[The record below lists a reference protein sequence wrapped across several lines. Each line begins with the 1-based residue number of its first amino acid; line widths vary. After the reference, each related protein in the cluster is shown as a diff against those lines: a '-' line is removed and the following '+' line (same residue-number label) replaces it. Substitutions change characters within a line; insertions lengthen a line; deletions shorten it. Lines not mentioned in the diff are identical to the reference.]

1 MFNKAN
7 PGILGIV
14 FIVLLAMV
22 LLVKFT
28 DSQRG
33 ERSFKSNLVSFSKE
47 QVDEVSIIPN
57 NSDPYTLVKK
67 EGNWKVEK
75 GENLY
80 PASKNSVTRLLD
92 QLVDLSVNQVVATSS
107 DNWGEYEVTD
117 SAATK
122 VTIRAGDE
130 STGLRI
136 GKLNFDRQTRSAV
149 SYVRQ
154 TGDENVYGVNGF
166 LKMSFGRGPNAYR
179 KKTLVNLSNPSAVSK
194 ISFSYPA
201 DSSFVLRKNNNN
213 WMIEGQS
220 ADSASTAQFIN
231 KIKNMKGNSFADNI
245 EEADMTNPTLKVN
258 ISGEQSI
265 EVAAKQ
271 VNGRW
276 IVHSSLNPSAY
287 FNDSQGNIRDKLFVA
302 REKFLQ

>member
-7 PGILGIV
+7 PRILGIV
-14 FIVLLAMV
+14 FVVLLAMV

-33 ERSFKSNLVSFSKE
+33 ERSFKSNLVTYAK
-47 QVDEVSIIPN
+47 DEVAEVSVLPN
-57 NSDPYTLVKK
+57 NSDPYSLVKK
-67 EGNWKVEK
+67 GESWNVKK
-75 GENLY
+75 GEQLY
-80 PASKNSVTRLLD
+80 PANKNSVNRLLD
-92 QLVDLSVNQVVATSS
+92 QLVDLKVNQVVATSS
-107 DNWGEYEVTD
+107 DSWGEYEVTD
-117 SAATK
+117 SAATR
-122 VTIRAGDE
+122 VTIKAGDE
-130 STGLRI
+130 STDLRI

-154 TGDENVYGVNGF
+154 NGDENVYGVNGF
-166 LKMSFGRGPNAYR
+166 LKMTLGRGANAYR
-179 KKTLVNLSNPSAVSK
+179 KKTLVNLSNPSAVSE

-213 WMIEGQS
+213 WMVEGQV

-231 KIKNMKGNSFADNI
+231 KIKNMTGNSFAGNI
-245 EEADMTNPTLKVN
+245 EEGDMANPTLKVN

-276 IVHSSLNPSAY
+276 IVHSSLNPTAY
-287 FNDSQGNIRDKLFVA
+287 FNDSQGNIRDKLFVSK
-302 REKFLQ
+302 EKFLP